1 MQGAGTSAGGPD
13 IGRAQLAQLVQQI
26 GDILAQGE
34 DSGTPSQHTEFR
46 TKLRSV
52 LLLLLDLG
60 VASTSASSRELAAV
74 LQLLKLTL
82 EKVPHW
88 LTGDSNTL
96 LLEILERL
104 VPLLARPIEG
114 RAWTDLI
121 DAIGRI
127 LLRIAE
133 TDQQQFVALV
143 QTFCKLF
150 EGELKGWN
158 VTDPSI
164 FASNSVLPFIV
175 FTPTTDF
182 FFG

>member
-1 MQGAGTSAGGPD
+1 MQAAGASTSGPN

-52 LLLLLDLG
+52 LLRLLDLG
-60 VASTSASSRELAAV
+60 VSSTSATSRELAAV

-88 LTGDSNTL
+88 LTGDTNTL

-104 VPLLARPIEG
+104 VPMLVRPIEG

-121 DAIGRI
+121 DIIGRI

-133 TDQQQFVALV
+133 TEQKQFIALV
-143 QTFCKLF
+143 DTFCKLF
-150 EGELKGWN
+150 SGEINRKIYPGTL
-158 VTDPSI
+158 
-164 FASNSVLPFIV
+164 F
-175 FTPTTDF
+175 
-182 FFG
+182 